1 MTQQQKQADIEG
13 LVHPELVGV
22 TIVEESGGDL
32 SRSDVILKGALA
44 AGAVYGTLMVA
55 PFIRSAF
62 AMGGT
67 SDVDIL
73 NFALTLEYLEST
85 FYEEA
90 KKRVKASG
98 ELKQLIPLL
107 AGDEKQH
114 VEALEGT
121 IKKLGGKPVAEP
133 KFDFEYNGTPEF
145 LKLAETFENT
155 GVSAY
160 NGAAPMIK
168 SKEVLAAAGSIVQVE
183 ARHAAA
189 IALQN
194 GAEPAPD
201 AFDPALE
208 EKEVLKAVEPF
219 IA

>member
-1 MTQQQKQADIEG
+1 MSEQYLADVEG
-13 LVHPELVGV
+13 LVHPELAGV
-22 TIVEESGGDL
+22 TIEDESGGDI
-32 SRSDVILKGALA
+32 SRSDVLLKGALA
-44 AGAVYGTLMVA
+44 AGAVYGTLMVS
-55 PFIRSAF
+55 PYIRSAF
-62 AMGGT
+62 AAGGT

-98 ELKQLIPLL
+98 ELKKLLPLL
-107 AGDEKQH
+107 ASDEKQH

-121 IKKLGGKPVAEP
+121 IKKLGGKPVSEP
-133 KFDFEYNGTPEF
+133 KFDFEYNGTAEF

-168 SKEVLAAAGSIVQVE
+168 SKEVLGAAGSIVQVE

-194 GAEPAPD
+194 GQEPSPS
-201 AFDPALE
+201 AFDAPLD
-208 EKEVLKAVEPF
+208 EKQVLKAVEPF